1 VTITNVPDSSSFTLP
16 EGVAGSAEKQVDGS
30 WVIKGIGSH
39 LDTLIFHP
47 GDANKNN
54 WNGKLSID
62 IHAVDNGVVGT
73 TVNKIIDVDVTPNND
88 VPVNHLPSDKLTVD
102 EDKPL
107 LIKGLSISDVDS
119 HDDNAKMNMTVT
131 LKVKDGHVSFADNV
145 DTHGLNISYDKDHNM
160 VINGNVNTI
169 NKALAEGVTY
179 LGNPNF
185 NGVDALTMVT
195 DDKGNSGNVIVF
207 TESSTINNEVGISIP
222 ENIKIPESIQK
233 EYHQNGD
240 ISVIVKVDHGEL
252 FFDKEEMKGVVI
264 SRNDTASI
272 KIIGSIDAV
281 NNVIEKHVHYK
292 NTDSQDKSSQISVEA
307 SYKSLTDSSS
317 IAITVNAVN
326 DAPVNEVPTT
336 ITASE
341 DTATVVDGL
350 TVTDV
355 DFNELANNEGMSVTL
370 SVNHGSLSITL
381 PINSGV
387 EVTDDGSGNVV
398 LKGSMADINT
408 VLDSGVSY
416 TATENFSGSDELT
429 IMTTDGG
436 NTGTGGSLST
446 TNKVNIT
453 VTPKADAPSL
463 SLSTDHLQTAAIQ
476 SSLGTMLPL
485 IGLIV
490 AASADASE
498 TLTIKIS
505 DLGSASIVD
514 KAGNVIG
521 IDLGNGEWQI
531 TAQDLSDVYIKDLDQ
546 GSHTIRVEAVST
558 ESDGSQAISPPV
570 NINVVVDDLSATN
583 NVIGQNSASDQ
594 ANLVIDSTAQAT
606 LLGGDG
612 NDILVGGLASD
623 ILVGGRGD
631 DILWGGDLDGNGDGV
646 KDTFLWSDSD
656 FGTANAPATDTIM
669 DFEVG
674 IDTINLGDA
683 LDSQKIQSLDYLNN
697 HLNIV
702 EQQGNTEIQ
711 IFDDQHQVVQ
721 NIILN
726 GVSYN
731 DLFGDNSLNMSN
743 EDKLGSLLNNG
754 NLKLSD
760 NFGNQQE
767 NTLVADNQGE
777 SLFGFDGNDILVA
790 GQGNDILTG
799 GNGNDMFTWHETS
812 LSTKT
817 DTITDTITDFELG
830 KDKIDIRELLA
841 NDDKS
846 DIDDLLK
853 HVSADVDSKGNVNL
867 TVDSDNGHTQNIDIN
882 INPHHELGLADGVSS
897 ADIVSS
903 LFNHNA
909 FQVDNNH

>member
-1 VTITNVPDSSSFTLP
+1 PINTVPAPFDVN
-16 EGVAGSAEKQVDGS
+16 EDGS
-30 WVIKGIGSH
+30 HVI
-39 LDTLIFHP
+39 T
-47 GDANKNN
+47 
-54 WNGKLSID
+54 
-62 IHAVDNGVVGT
+62 
-73 TVNKIIDVDVTPNND
+73 
-88 VPVNHLPSDKLTVD
+88 
-102 EDKPL
+102 
-107 LIKGLSISDVDS
+107 GLSIADVD
-119 HDDNAKMNMTVT
+119 AKESGTSGQMTVELNVEHGQLSIIAADTQGLTVTDNGDGKLVISGDIDKINT
-131 LKVKDGHVSFADNV
+131 LLDGGIKYTG
-145 DTHGLNISYDKDHNM
+145 DTNFNGNDQLTMTTSD
-160 VINGNVNTI
+160 NGNVGSG
-169 NKALAEGVTY
+169 GV
-179 LGNPNF
+179 
-185 NGVDALTMVT
+185 
-195 DDKGNSGNVIVF
+195 
-207 TESSTINNEVGISIP
+207 
-222 ENIKIPESIQK
+222 
-233 EYHQNGD
+233 
-240 ISVIVKVDHGEL
+240 
-252 FFDKEEMKGVVI
+252 
-264 SRNDTASI
+264 
-272 KIIGSIDAV
+272 
-281 NNVIEKHVHYK
+281 
-292 NTDSQDKSSQISVEA
+292 
-307 SYKSLTDSSS
+307 LTDVSTVD
-317 IAITVNAVN
+317 ITVVAEN

-341 DTATVVDGL
+341 DTATVIDGL

-429 IMTTDGG
+429 ITTTDGG
-436 NTGTGGSLST
+436 NTGIGGSLST

-463 SLSTDHLQTAAIQ
+463 SLSTDYLQTAAIQ

-521 IDLGNGEWQI
+521 TDLGNGEWQI

-546 GSHTIRVEAVST
+546 GSHTIRMEAVST

-646 KDTFLWSDSD
+646 KDTFLWSGSD
-656 FGTANAPATDTIM
+656 FGTTNAPATDTIM

-683 LDSQKIQSLDYLNN
+683 LDSQNIQSLDDLNN
-697 HLNIV
+697 RLNII

-721 NIILN
+721 NIIIN
-726 GVSYN
+726 GVSHN
-731 DLFGDNSLNMSN
+731 DLFGDNTASMTN
-743 EDKLGSLLNNG
+743 EDKLDSLLNSG
-754 NLKLSD
+754 NLELGD
-760 NFGNQQE
+760 NFGNQQD
-767 NTLVADNQGE
+767 NTLIADNQGE

-790 GQGNDILTG
+790 GEGNDILTG
-799 GNGNDMFTWHETS
+799 GNDDDMFTWHETS
-812 LSTKT
+812 LSTVSN
-817 DTITDTITDFELG
+817 TDTITDFELD
-830 KDKIDIRELLA
+830 KDQINIHDLLTDDENA
-841 NDDKS
+841 NLNM
-846 DIDDLLK
+846 DDLLS
-853 HVSADVDSKGNVNL
+853 HVSADVDGKGNVNL
-867 TVDSDNGHTQNIDIN
+867 EVSSLEGKSQHIVLEN
-882 INPHHELGLADGVSS
+882 INPQQDLGLADGASS

-903 LFNHNA
+903 LFSHNA
-909 FQVDNNH
+909 FHIDNTN